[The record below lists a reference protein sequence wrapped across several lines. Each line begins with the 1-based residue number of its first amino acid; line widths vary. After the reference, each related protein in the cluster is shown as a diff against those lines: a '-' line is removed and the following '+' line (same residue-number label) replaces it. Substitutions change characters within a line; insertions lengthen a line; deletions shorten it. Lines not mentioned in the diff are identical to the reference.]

1 MVQAINL
8 VKKMLKNNIRTKAAI
23 SFISIALLSIV
34 VFSITIN
41 ILIINNF
48 GMYIKQSAN
57 AEFDNIASSI
67 AETYKETG
75 SWNETS
81 SRMAHTLMMSGYGIV
96 VRDLKGNIV
105 IKTPSML
112 SMMGMA
118 NSSKMSTQTLPIIV
132 NGKKIAYV
140 DITYSGTMPMSKL
153 DYKFLYD
160 VNKYIALITIV
171 TIILVLIISI
181 YISKYLTKP
190 ILNIAKVAS
199 KLENGDYDVRVEEI
213 PKEEELL
220 ALTAAINHLGASL
233 KNQGMLRAQL
243 TQNIAHELR
252 TPLSTLRSHL
262 EAIIDGVWE
271 PSKER
276 MVSLYEEVVRLSNL
290 INDIELLNK
299 IEIDNLKINKVRF
312 NLSDLVKSLLINY
325 ESIFINKNQHLEKN
339 IEDGI
344 SIFADKDKISEVV
357 INLLAN
363 ANRYTGEG
371 GNIKVKLYK
380 EGKYAVLSVSDDG
393 IGIPKEDL
401 PFIYERFYR
410 SEKSRNREYGGSGL
424 GLSITKA
431 IIKAHNGM
439 INAESIL
446 NEGTKFTVKLPLDQ
460 QTS

>member
-1 MVQAINL
+1 
-8 VKKMLKNNIRTKAAI
+8 MLRNNIRTKTAI

-34 VFSITIN
+34 VFSITVN

-48 GMYIKQSAN
+48 GIYLKQSSDN
-57 AEFDNIASSI
+57 EFNNIASSI
-67 AETYKETG
+67 AEVYKETG
-75 SWNETS
+75 DWNETGN
-81 SRMAHTLMMSGYGIV
+81 RIAHNLMMSGYGIK
-96 VRDLKGNIV
+96 VRDLKGNTV
-105 IKTPSML
+105 IKISSMFT
-112 SMMGMA
+112 MMGIE
-118 NSSKMSTQTLPIIV
+118 NSGKTTTKTLPIMV
-132 NGKKIAYV
+132 NGRKAAYV
-140 DITYSGTMPMSKL
+140 DITYSGTMPMNKL

-160 VNKYIALITIV
+160 MNKYIAIITIV
-171 TIILVLIISI
+171 TIIIVLIISI

-190 ILNIAKVAS
+190 ILNIAHVAS
-199 KLENGDYDVRVEEI
+199 KLENGNYDVRVKEI
-213 PKEEELL
+213 PREEELL
-220 ALTAAINHLGASL
+220 TLTAAINHLGASL
-233 KNQGMLRAQL
+233 KNQGMLRAQM

-252 TPLSTLRSHL
+252 TPLSTLKSHL

-312 NLSDLVKSLLINY
+312 NLSDLIKSLLINY

-363 ANRYTGEG
+363 ANKYTGEG

-446 NEGTKFTVKLPLDQ
+446 NEGTKFTVKLPLYQ